1 MRSLIGILGLM
12 TILAGCQN
20 SEELP
25 RYSGWIGTT
34 IESRAVTLDNYEP
47 PETLGA
53 FRLQGEMEL
62 PERNTRMFRYQ
73 AENNPERTLDILL
86 YPLPPGWDDLPPGRS
101 VAGHYGTVKQ
111 TLAQRVTQ
119 RNRSDL
125 EALEERLYDLEGLDS
140 PVAEGLFLETTDTRA
155 RTLHLQV
162 AARPPVFVR
171 ATASTP
177 GETDSGFPE
186 ETREA
191 VHTFLRQH
199 TGSAVEDQAK

>member
-1 MRSLIGILGLM
+1 MRMLIGILV
-12 TILAGCQN
+12 ISVLAGCQSN
-20 SEELP
+20 EALP
-25 RYSGWIGTT
+25 EYSGWIGTT
-34 IESRAVTLDNYEP
+34 IKSRAVTLDNYQP
-47 PETLGA
+47 PETLGS

-73 AENNPERTLDILL
+73 LESDPERTLDILL
-86 YPLPPGWDDLPPGRS
+86 YPLPPGWDDLPAKRS
-101 VAGHYGTVKQ
+101 VAGHYGMVKQ

-140 PVAEGLFLETTDTRA
+140 PLAEGLFLETTDTRE
-155 RTLHLQV
+155 RGLLLQV

-177 GETDSGFPE
+177 GETYNGFLE
-186 ETREA
+186 QTREA
-191 VHTFLRQH
+191 VHTFLLQH
-199 TGSAVEDQAK
+199 TGSTVEDQAE